1 MEDLVEYQKQR
12 IKTLEDERHQ
22 LRFWVKELTGNDYPV
37 AYKKVIRTELLK
49 Q

>member
-12 IKTLEDERHQ
+12 IKALEDRNNQ
-22 LRFWVKELTGNDYPV
+22 LRSWVKELTGNDYPS
-37 AYKKVIRTELLK
+37 AYKRVIRAELLK